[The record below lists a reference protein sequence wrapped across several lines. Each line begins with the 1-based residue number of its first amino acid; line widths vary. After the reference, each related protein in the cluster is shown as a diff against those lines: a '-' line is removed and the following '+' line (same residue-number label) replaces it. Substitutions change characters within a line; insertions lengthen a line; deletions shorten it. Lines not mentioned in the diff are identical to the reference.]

1 MHKFN
6 KKQDSMDQRRQIN
19 RRINSKWSTQK
30 RDQKCQKMKTRRLL
44 EAEERRTSSDT
55 GGPQKTVNFSPGI
68 LEARRAIGA
77 CI

>member
-6 KKQDSMDQRRQIN
+6 KRQDSMDQRRQIN

-30 RDQKCQKMKTRRLL
+30 RDQKHQKMKTRRLL

-55 GGPQKTVNFSPGI
+55 GGPQKIVNFSPGI
-68 LEARRAIGA
+68 LEARRAIGG